1 MTKGTIMRLPLMR
14 TLLALAGLGSTAA
27 TALPAPPGESEE
39 RARIGTIPR
48 ATDKASL
55 KRARRAHAPSFVVL
69 AACGALLVAGCG
81 SSTSKASNTTA
92 ASKKTGNTSGNVST
106 DTTSPSGSSTTTTS
120 ATATLP
126 ADICK
131 ILDVSTASST
141 LAAPNITSTRSMG
154 NADNEPSCL
163 WGTLGPN
170 PSVQVT
176 AFTGTDLARR
186 KAGWTIAFPAVK
198 GAGNAAWSRGVVP
211 IGSNKNVVLY
221 VDYGNF
227 GLEFALGGPKVT
239 VDQAVTLASKIK

>member
-1 MTKGTIMRLPLMR
+1 MMGTILR
-14 TLLALAGLGSTAA
+14 
-27 TALPAPPGESEE
+27 
-39 RARIGTIPR
+39 GTE
-48 ATDKASL
+48 KASS
-55 KRARRAHAPSFVVL
+55 KRTRRALAPSFVVL
-69 AACGALLVAGCG
+69 AACGALLAAGCG
-81 SSTSKASNTTA
+81 SSSSKASNTTLA
-92 ASKKTGNTSGNVST
+92 PNKTSNTPSGNVST
-106 DTTSPSGSSTTTTS
+106 ATTSPSRSSTTTAA

-163 WGTLGPN
+163 WGTIGPN

-176 AFTGTDLARR
+176 AFTGSDLARS
-186 KAGWTIAFPAVK
+186 KAGWAIAFPAVK

-227 GLEFALGGPKVT
+227 GLEFALGGPNVT
-239 VDQAVTLASKIK
+239 VDQAVTLANKIK